1 MLSGLLV
8 VVLLLIYYQ
17 ILMLFIIF
25 GLSLYLGR
33 LVLFIPG
40 LLCITFQCSTWLLK
54 IMCYSF
60 QRLHISL
67 VTWWTWNAIAFNF
80 TLNVSRN
87 CWMSNGIRSR
97 AFFFF
102 LATMIFFIWNLGYIR
117 LKRNREGHLIASE
130 KPLKT
135 DLRDKKRKIWLSYSL

>member
-17 ILMLFIIF
+17 ILMLLIIF

-60 QRLHISL
+60 QRLNISL

-87 CWMSNGIRSR
+87 CWMSNVLDLVL
-97 AFFFF
+97 FFFGNND
-102 LATMIFFIWNLGYIR
+102 IFYLKFRVHKVEKKQRRAPNSIR
-117 LKRNREGHLIASE
+117 KTSLNRS
-130 KPLKT
+130 
-135 DLRDKKRKIWLSYSL
+135 